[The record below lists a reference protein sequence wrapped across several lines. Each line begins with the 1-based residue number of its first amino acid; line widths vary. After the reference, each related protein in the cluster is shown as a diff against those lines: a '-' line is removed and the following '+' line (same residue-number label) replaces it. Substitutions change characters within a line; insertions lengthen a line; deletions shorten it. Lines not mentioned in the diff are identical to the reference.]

1 MMYWKQPFQWIRSL
15 LFRSRVDSELDE
27 ELKFHLAMTQNKL
40 AARGSA
46 PPEARRKAAVLF
58 GGTEAVKEQCRDVRG
73 TRWIEDFFQ
82 DCIFAVRLLRRDR
95 YYTIAAMLALALG
108 IGTNTAVFTIFNSV
122 VLKPLPVPNP
132 ASLVTIN
139 RTAPRTPL
147 TGLFSFAD
155 YLYYR
160 NHNTVFSSLAAET
173 PEHLR
178 LAASNSPASPV
189 TTAEPMVGLFI
200 TANYLVT
207 FGVQPVL
214 GHNIT
219 VEDDARTAGPY
230 SALLSENY
238 WQRRFAGD
246 PRILGQ
252 SFVVSGMSVQIVG
265 ITPRDFMGTRPEVPD
280 IWITSS
286 ALGDP
291 GRRALDRTTL
301 SCALTGR
308 LKPGV
313 TLAEA
318 RAELAVL
325 STTLKNDYPVQA
337 RQWNVLAS
345 LATRFG
351 NAHLSFV
358 RLYAVLQIAMALVL
372 LIACTNVAGLLL
384 SRAETRQR
392 EIAVRLSL
400 GASRARLVRQLV
412 TEGTLMAA
420 AAGVLAYVFA
430 LYALSAIS
438 QQVSAS
444 LSAEGGTMV
453 VDLTPDPRAFG
464 YVLVL
469 SLIAGVSFA
478 LMPAL
483 QSTKVD
489 VSSALKQE
497 MAGLGIRQKHR
508 LRGLLI
514 AAQISVCLALLI
526 GAGLLVQQSVRVLA
540 VDPGFE
546 TKSVIMLQI
555 SSPQELGYTTGRVA
569 ELRSRL
575 EERLRAFPGL
585 GGVTFVSRAPLSGNV
600 TSTRVTRVDVPS
612 AADAQ
617 QYPYT
622 YIAVDFFKTMGIP
635 LHRGREFTA
644 QELATTAPVAVIS
657 EALAQRL
664 WPGEEAIGKHLAVG
678 SATETHYYGGRAP
691 LSSSM
696 EVIGVAGDIY
706 SQDLMLP
713 DRGALYL
720 PKPPDEWNAIAL
732 VRVHGDANAATRAL
746 VNEVHAAEANLGVNA
761 ETLSHMIATGEA
773 SAAFHVS
780 TIVFLVIGLLGFVL
794 ASIGIYSMVAYTVT
808 QQTHEIGIRI
818 ALGAPRVQLLRVLLA
833 ASSRWIAGGLLAG
846 VGIGFSMVRVLGAQ
860 IPQLFGGAANPW
872 VILAVSLAT
881 GALAMIAA
889 YFPARRA
896 TLLDPATVLRWE

>member
-1 MMYWKQPFQWIRSL
+1 MYWKQPFQWIRSL
-15 LFRSRVDSELDE
+15 LFRSRAESELDE
-27 ELKFHLAMTQNKL
+27 ELKFHLAMTQHKL

-46 PPEARRKAAVLF
+46 PADAHRKAAVLF

-73 TRWIEDFFQ
+73 ARWIEDLFK
-82 DCIFAVRLLRRDR
+82 DCIFALRLLRRDR
-95 YYTIAAMLALALG
+95 YYTVVATLALALG
-108 IGTNTAVFTIFNSV
+108 IGANTALFTIFNSV
-122 VLKPLPVPNP
+122 VLKPLPVPSP

-139 RTAPRTPL
+139 RTAPRSPL

-178 LAASNSPASPV
+178 LAASSSTASPV
-189 TTAEPMVGLFI
+189 TTAEPLVGLFI
-200 TANYLVT
+200 TSNYLAT
-207 FGVQPVL
+207 FGVHPVL
-214 GHNIT
+214 GHNISP
-219 VEDDARTAGPY
+219 EDDARTAGPY
-230 SALLSENY
+230 PALLSENY

-246 PRILGQ
+246 PGILGQ
-252 SFVVSGMSVQIVG
+252 SFVVSGVTVQIIG

-286 ALGDP
+286 AFGDP
-291 GRRALDRTTL
+291 GRRALDRNTL

-308 LKPGV
+308 LKPGI
-313 TLAEA
+313 TLEQA

-325 STTLKNDYPVQA
+325 ATSLKNDYPAQA
-337 RQWNVLAS
+337 RQWNVLVS
-345 LATRFG
+345 PATRFA
-351 NAHLSFV
+351 NAHFAFV

-400 GASRARLVRQLV
+400 GASRARLVRQLL
-412 TEGTLMAA
+412 TEGTLLAA
-420 AAGVLAYVFA
+420 AAGVFAYVFA
-430 LYALSAIS
+430 LYALGAIS
-438 QQVSAS
+438 RQISAS
-444 LSAEGGTMV
+444 LAADGGTMV
-453 VDLTPDPRAFG
+453 IDLTPDPRAFA
-464 YVLVL
+464 YVLIL
-469 SLIAGVSFA
+469 SLVAGISFA

-497 MAGLGIRQKHR
+497 GFGVRRKGR
-508 LRGLLI
+508 LRGSLI

-546 TKSVIMLQI
+546 TKSVISLQI
-555 SSPQELGYTTGRVA
+555 SSPQELGYTPGRIT
-569 ELRSRL
+569 ELQSRL
-575 EERLRAFPGL
+575 EQRLHAFPGL
-585 GGVTFVSRAPLSGNV
+585 VGVTFVSRTPLSGNV
-600 TSTRVTRVDVPS
+600 TTTRVARADAPS
-612 AADAQ
+612 TADAQ

-622 YIAVDFFKTMGIP
+622 YVSADFFKTMGIP
-635 LHRGREFTA
+635 LRRGREFTA
-644 QELATTAPVAVIS
+644 MELATDAPVAVVS
-657 EALAQRL
+657 DALAQRL
-664 WPGEEAIGKHLAVG
+664 WPSEDAIGKHLAVG
-678 SATETHYYGGRAP
+678 SASETHFYGGRAP

-696 EVIGVAGDIY
+696 EVIAVASDIY
-706 SQDLMLP
+706 SRDLVLP

-720 PKPPDEWNAIAL
+720 PKRPEEWNAIAL
-732 VRVHGDANAATRAL
+732 VRVHGDVNAAAAAL
-746 VNEVHAAEANLGVNA
+746 VNDVHATEPNLAVNA

-773 SAAFHVS
+773 AAAFHVS
-780 TIVFLVIGLLGFVL
+780 SIVFLAIGLLGFEL
-794 ASIGIYSMVAYTVT
+794 AAIGVYSMVAYTVT
-808 QQTHEIGIRI
+808 QQTREVGIRI
-818 ALGAPRVQLLRVLLA
+818 ALGAQRGHLLRVLLV
-833 ASSRWIAGGLLAG
+833 ASSRWIAAGLVAG
-846 VGIGFSMVRVLGAQ
+846 IAIGFVMMRVLGAQ
-860 IPQLFGGAANPW
+860 IPQLFGGPANPW
-872 VILAVSLAT
+872 VVLAVSLAT